1 MIDIAKRSYL
11 KYFLFGSLYF
21 SEGIMMAIGF
31 VIIPVYFVENGV
43 SLELAGLVIGV
54 ATIPVTIKFIW
65 GGIVDYF
72 IRFGR
77 KWFIIL
83 GSALLAI
90 GTFALIIVNPA
101 DALILFTMFL
111 FIAVCGLGFLDVSAD
126 AWAIQIGREKERGK
140 ISGSMFAGQY
150 SGMALGSSVLAAV
163 ASTFNYQTTFL
174 LAGIIFLVIIL
185 FPLIVRES
193 KIVITRKKRAKTLIN
208 EFKKKQ
214 TQVLTAL
221 APLLWINRGILL
233 LVIPLYMKVGLNLE
247 IAQIG
252 LIVALFPVTSAI
264 GSIVG
269 GTMADK
275 WTRKTTLYIFLW
287 MSVIFSA
294 SFILADT
301 WVILAVFYGIF
312 GFLQGAYISI
322 SCAMY
327 MDITNPQV
335 GATQFSILTSL
346 GNAGMMAGETISGTL
361 ITALGFTRTF
371 LYSAWV
377 FGPSLLLLHFIK
389 RKNKSKN

>member
-1 MIDIAKRSYL
+1 MIDISKYSFL
-11 KYFLFGSLYF
+11 KYLLFGSLYF

-31 VIIPVYFVENGV
+31 VIIPVYFVEKGV

-83 GSALLAI
+83 GSMLLATA
-90 GTFALIIVNPA
+90 TFALIIINPA
-101 DALILFTMFL
+101 DALIPFTMLL
-111 FIAVCGLGFLDVSAD
+111 FIAVCGVGFLDVSAD
-126 AWAIQIGREKERGK
+126 AWAIEIGREKERGK

-150 SGMALGSSVLAAV
+150 SGMAFGSAVLAAV

-174 LAGIIFLVIIL
+174 IAGIIYLVIIL

-193 KIVITRKKRAKTLIN
+193 KMVIKREKVTKILIN

-221 APLLWINRGILL
+221 APLLWINRGMLL
-233 LVIPLYMKVGLNLE
+233 LVIPLYMKIGLILD

-252 LIVALFPVTSAI
+252 LLVALFPVTSAI

-269 GTMADK
+269 GTVADK
-275 WTRKTTLYIFLW
+275 WTRKTTLYMFLW
-287 MSVIFSA
+287 MSIIFSA

-301 WVILAVFYGIF
+301 WIILAVFYGIF
-312 GFLQGAYISI
+312 GFLQGASVSI

-327 MDITNPQV
+327 MDVTNPHV

-371 LYSAWV
+371 LYSAWI
-377 FGPSLLLLHFIK
+377 FGPSLLLLHFVK
-389 RKNKSKN
+389 RKKD